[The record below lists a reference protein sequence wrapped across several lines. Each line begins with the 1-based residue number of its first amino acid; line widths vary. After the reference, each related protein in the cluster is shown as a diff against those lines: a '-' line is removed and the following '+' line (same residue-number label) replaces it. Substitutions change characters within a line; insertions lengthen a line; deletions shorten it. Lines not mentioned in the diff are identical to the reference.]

1 MIGLVRE
8 LLLPRTDAGVAVQ
21 TVAGTVGLVAALWLV
36 RRHREAR
43 TFVVGLGV
51 LLVALA
57 ALRVVH

>member
-1 MIGLVRE
+1 MIALIGG

-21 TVAGTVGLVAALWLV
+21 TVAGAGLVVAALWVV

-43 TFVVGLGV
+43 TFVVGVGV

-57 ALRVVH
+57 ALRSVH